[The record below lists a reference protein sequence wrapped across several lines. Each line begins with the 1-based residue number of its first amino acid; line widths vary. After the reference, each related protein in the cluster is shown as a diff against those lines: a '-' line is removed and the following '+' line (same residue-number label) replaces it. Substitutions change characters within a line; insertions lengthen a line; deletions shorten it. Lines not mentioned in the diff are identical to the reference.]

1 MSKIVILLMV
11 FFIALPV
18 SARDDSA
25 RQQCI
30 KDCNIKKNRDLKIC
44 LKKEGVD
51 RSRCRDRTASDVLSC
66 SKRCDSKY
74 PVK

>member
-1 MSKIVILLMV
+1 MCFLIGI
-11 FFIALPV
+11 FISLSTYAG
-18 SARDDSA
+18 DDSA

-30 KDCNIKKNRDLKIC
+30 KDCNVKKNKDLKIC
-44 LKKEGVD
+44 LKKEGD
-51 RSRCRDRTASDVLSC
+51 ERNKCKDRTASDSLSC

>member
-1 MSKIVILLMV
+1 MSKIIILLV
-11 FFIALPV
+11 GFFIAWPV
-18 SARDDSA
+18 FSGDDSA

-30 KDCNIKKNRDLKIC
+30 KDCNIKKNKDLKIC
-44 LKKEGVD
+44 SKKEGVD
-51 RSRCRDRTASDVLSC
+51 LSRCRDRTASDVLSC